1 MKKKVIFII
10 TVVAI
15 ALIAIE
21 VYISKNNTQN
31 ENQLENISATNSTN
45 NDDTNS
51 EEVNDN
57 VTISTDETIKN
68 GANKNESTSKTES
81 EDKGKNNTVG
91 GSSTKND
98 VASSKV
104 SKQLSPSGFMGSSLY
119 KVNLYSN
126 GDVYVITYDGEGY
139 EDKNIID
146 KKLIAKNVK
155 SIEQDESEE
164 NYGGIIVKGGEAI
177 NENLGWISFSK

>member
-1 MKKKVIFII
+1 MKKKIIFII
-10 TVVAI
+10 IVVVI
-15 ALIAIE
+15 ALITIE
-21 VYISKNNTQN
+21 VYISKNNIKN
-31 ENQLENISATNSTN
+31 ENQLENVSTTN
-45 NDDTNS
+45 NTNN
-51 EEVNDN
+51 EETNDN
-57 VTISTDETIKN
+57 VAISTGETIEN
-68 GANKNESTSKTES
+68 STDQNETTSKGES
-81 EDKGKNNTVG
+81 EKNKKNNTVS
-91 GSSTKND
+91 GSNTKND
-98 VASSKV
+98 VTSTEI

>member
-1 MKKKVIFII
+1 MKKKIIFII
-10 TVVAI
+10 IVVVI
-15 ALIAIE
+15 ALITIE
-21 VYISKNNTQN
+21 VYISKNNIKN
-31 ENQLENISATNSTN
+31 ENQLENVSTTNSTN
-45 NDDTNS
+45 N
-51 EEVNDN
+51 EETNDN
-57 VTISTDETIKN
+57 VAISTGETIEN
-68 GANKNESTSKTES
+68 STDQNETTSKGES
-81 EDKGKNNTVG
+81 EKNNTVS
-91 GSSTKND
+91 GSNTKND
-98 VASSKV
+98 VTSTEI

>member
-1 MKKKVIFII
+1 MKKKIIFII
-10 TVVAI
+10 IVVVI

-45 NDDTNS
+45 NGET
-51 EEVNDN
+51 NDN
-57 VTISTDETIKN
+57 VAISTGEIIKN

-91 GSSTKND
+91 GSSNKND